1 MLTCFLFIQNDDLD
15 AILSMRMDLQ
25 GKVDQPL
32 ALRSVEEIRSLQDN
46 ARTIIVF
53 PTEWCGLYQVEL
65 PLLPDRK
72 AREAIPFA
80 LEDQLAQPVTQVHFV
95 FDKAYYQEGHYLV
108 VVIDKQTMSEWMAK
122 LSNLDL
128 NYDSITIDWFAL
140 QEGEGW
146 VDTHT
151 VTIRSQFFQ
160 GSLSLDIWDH
170 YPHEWASKV
179 TWHIFKDS
187 PIRSEWSEGATLPK
201 TTAQTWIA
209 ERLFNRK
216 NLNLCQ
222 GDFQHATS
230 QSQVKRWYQLAGMV
244 AVAWLICFMGIQ
256 FGFYKML
263 AHKTQALDQDIAQ
276 SYRVFFPGAQKV
288 ISPKIRISQLLKQ
301 HQLGNNA
308 SLWSLIESFSSAL
321 VSPQPRQTT
330 QSNVIPPRVQSL
342 QFQNQVLTVLF
353 HCDNFSALEQ
363 IESVLQK
370 KHVKVHQVSAATEDD
385 RVVAKLELS
394 L

>member
-1 MLTCFLFIQNDDLD
+1 MLTCFLFIQDDDLSE
-15 AILSMRMDLQ
+15 ILSIRMDLQ
-25 GKVDQPL
+25 GKIEQPL
-32 ALRSVEEIRSLQDN
+32 ALRTVEEIRNLQDN
-46 ARTIIVF
+46 TRTIIVF
-53 PTEWCGLYQVEL
+53 PTAWCGLYQVEL
-65 PLLPDRK
+65 PLLPERK
-72 AREAIPFA
+72 AREAIPYA

-95 FDKAYYQEGHYLV
+95 FDKAYYHEGHYLV
-108 VVIDKQTMSEWMAK
+108 VVIDKQTMSEWMTK
-122 LSNLDL
+122 LSDLDL
-128 NYDSITIDWFAL
+128 NYDVITIDWFAL

-146 VDTHT
+146 VDAQTL
-151 VTIRSQFFQ
+151 TIRSPVFQ

-170 YPHEWASKV
+170 YPHEWASDV
-179 TWHIFKDS
+179 AWHVFKDS
-187 PIRSEWSEGATLPK
+187 PICSEWSEGKAPLK
-201 TTAQTWIA
+201 TSPEIWIA

-222 GDFQHATS
+222 GEFQHATS
-230 QSQVKRWYQLAGMV
+230 QSQVKRWYQLTGMV
-244 AVAWLICFMGIQ
+244 AIAWLVCFIGIQ

-263 AHKTQALDQDIAQ
+263 AHKTQAVDQDIAK
-276 SYRVFFPGAQKV
+276 SYRVFFPGAQQV

-321 VSPQPRQTT
+321 VSPSSQTT
-330 QSNVIPPRVQSL
+330 KSNAPTPRVQSL

-363 IESVLQK
+363 IESALQT

>member
-1 MLTCFLFIQNDDLD
+1 MLTCFLFIQDDDLSE
-15 AILSMRMDLQ
+15 ILSIRMDLQ
-25 GKVDQPL
+25 GKIEQPL
-32 ALRSVEEIRSLQDN
+32 ALRTVEEIRNLQDN

-53 PTEWCGLYQVEL
+53 PTGWCGLYQVEL
-65 PLLPDRK
+65 PLLPERK
-72 AREAIPFA
+72 AREAIPYA

-95 FDKAYYQEGHYLV
+95 FDKAYYHEGHYLV
-108 VVIDKQTMSEWMAK
+108 VVIDKQTMSEWMTK
-122 LSNLDL
+122 LSDLDL
-128 NYDSITIDWFAL
+128 NYDVITIDWFAL

-146 VDTHT
+146 VDAQTL
-151 VTIRSQFFQ
+151 TIRSPVFQ

-170 YPHEWASKV
+170 YPQEWASDV
-179 TWHIFKDS
+179 AWHVFKDS
-187 PIRSEWSEGATLPK
+187 PICSEWSEGK
-201 TTAQTWIA
+201 THLKTSPETWIA

-222 GDFQHATS
+222 GEFQHATS
-230 QSQVKRWYQLAGMV
+230 QSQVKRWYQLTGM
-244 AVAWLICFMGIQ
+244 AAIAWLVCFIGIQ

-263 AHKTQALDQDIAQ
+263 AHKTQAVDQDIAK
-276 SYRVFFPGAQKV
+276 SYRVFFPGAQQV

-321 VSPQPRQTT
+321 VSPSSQTT
-330 QSNVIPPRVQSL
+330 KSNAPTPRVQSL

-363 IESVLQK
+363 IESALQT